1 MAICEVESEFQGEWI
16 RCFKVSD
23 LDLDFMKHWDKVNT
37 SNLREAGSPVCSSI
51 SLVRGVTPAPKA
63 APPSP
68 YEENPYSSAFAREAA
83 AIGKSAKLRPATR

>member
-37 SNLREAGSPVCSSI
+37 SNLREAGLLLEQRALPRPT
-51 SLVRGVTPAPKA
+51 VRRL
-63 APPSP
+63 
-68 YEENPYSSAFAREAA
+68 F
-83 AIGKSAKLRPATR
+83 